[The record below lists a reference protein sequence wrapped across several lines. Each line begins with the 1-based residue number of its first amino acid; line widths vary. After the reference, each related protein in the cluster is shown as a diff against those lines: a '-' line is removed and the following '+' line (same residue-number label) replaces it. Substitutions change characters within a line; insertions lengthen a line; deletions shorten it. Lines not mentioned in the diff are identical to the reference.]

1 MFSSTSQNLL
11 LILSSNKKEGGRCVL
26 IAVIHTSVKIPA
38 CKLYYSSYRDHLSPS
53 LSLVPAL
60 SLAFPDS
67 FPLLLLLLVSIITF
81 LISNL
86 IWQPIC
92 YPSMLLLV
100 SFIGR
105 LCLKFRHDLRA
116 DTADTGQEKNPPSPG
131 IALLTSD
138 GAPAPESRSDGAWS
152 RVCCAREVSAALL
165 LGCFS
170 ERQGNS
176 LRGRV

>member
-92 YPSMLLLV
+92 YPSTLPLV

-105 LCLKFRHDLRA
+105 LCLKFRHDLWA
-116 DTADTGQEKNPPSPG
+116 DTADTGREKNPPSPG

-152 RVCCAREVSAALL
+152 GGRACLCRGVGSSSAFGLL
-165 LGCFS
+165 L
-170 ERQGNS
+170 
-176 LRGRV
+176 RVAR